1 MERDLEYLHQAIR
14 LAREAQRVGN
24 LPIGAVISLN
34 GKVVAEGKNSIWV
47 PKLSPSRHA
56 EIEALEAVPPELW
69 ARSAEMT
76 LYTTLEPC
84 LMCMSAILVH
94 RIGRVVFGSSDSR
107 SGASWV
113 FGHMPPAFEERLK
126 ALEWVGPALPQE
138 CDALYETTL
147 SMLAEYKKRIWG
159 SG

>member
-1 MERDLEYLHQAIR
+1 MERDLEYLQHTIQ
-14 LAREAQRVGN
+14 LARAAQRDGN
-24 LPIGAVISLN
+24 LPIGAIVVLD
-34 GKVVAEGKNSIWV
+34 GRVVAEGKNSIWV

-56 EIEALEAVPPELW
+56 EIEALEAVPAELW
-69 ARSAEMT
+69 ARAEEMT

-94 RIGRVVFGSSDSR
+94 RIGRVVFGSSDGR
-107 SGASWV
+107 GGASCA
-113 FGHMPPAFEERLK
+113 FGHMPPVFEERLQ

-138 CDALYETTL
+138 CDELYETAQA
-147 SMLAEYKKRIWG
+147 MLAEYKKRIEG